1 MYSCGHVDGKKR
13 RLVFPPTP
21 PLVAVTIFLILQPG
35 GKGFASLCQCG
46 AAGATCEILVTAL
59 LWLCVCV
66 AEAFRF
72 VPFRSYSNPL
82 SLLKVIDYLMLITI
96 L

>member
-46 AAGATCEILVTAL
+46 AAAGATCEILVTG
-59 LWLCVCV
+59 LCCGCAVRVVCV
-66 AEAFRF
+66 AEAFRA
-72 VPFRSYSNPL
+72 VPFL
-82 SLLKVIDYLMLITI
+82 
-96 L
+96 